1 MNTLKDHLSEIL
13 RSRDFEVVE
22 KNGYLYG
29 SREDVSVVVLAAS
42 DMLADDVEDFIRNV
56 SDFHGR
62 KIVAS
67 IGKVDENVQTVLQ
80 KQGVYY
86 WDREDVEHEIG
97 SLQLRSLGSEAVKSL
112 LDEVISDEMPQRPSE
127 PSEQSIPII
136 VESTVEKSERIVKPN
151 FSLEDVKYLARH
163 EVQGYRYD
171 LELVPHYL
179 FHYVLNIEDGKQ
191 RAGIVAVNALTE
203 QIETWRWG
211 FELVDTI
218 DIQHTR
224 REPKVD
230 QEKASQLAREAI
242 TKEYRSFTEQVKD
255 FGHSEIIER
264 TKPQKDP
271 MVIEPKGVVYLPVWS
286 VEGKGGAMIVNSSS
300 GKIISEHLHGPEAR
314 RD

>member
-1 MNTLKDHLSEIL
+1 MNTLKDHLTEIL

-22 KNGYLYG
+22 KDGYLYG

-42 DMLADDVEDFIRNV
+42 DMLADDVDDFVRNV
-56 SDFHGR
+56 ADFHGR

-67 IGKVDENVQTVLQ
+67 IGKVDENVQSLLQ
-80 KQGVYY
+80 KRGIYY

-97 SLQLRSLGSEAVKSL
+97 SMHLRSLGEATFRSL
-112 LDEVISDEMPQRPSE
+112 LDEVISDEMPQRPAE
-127 PSEQSIPII
+127 PPEQSIPII
-136 VESTVEKSERIVKPN
+136 VESTVERSERIVKPN

-163 EVQGYRYD
+163 EVQGYRYE

-179 FHYVLNIEDGKQ
+179 FHYVLNIEEGKQ
-191 RAGIVAVNALTE
+191 RAGIVAVNALTG

-211 FELVDTI
+211 FELVDSI
-218 DIQHTR
+218 DVQHTR
-224 REPKVD
+224 REPKVE
-230 QEKASQLAREAI
+230 QEAASEMAREAI

-264 TKPQKDP
+264 KRPQKDP
-271 MVIEPKGVVYLPVWS
+271 MVVEPKGLVYLPVWC

-314 RD
+314 RG